1 MKFLTWKIQL
11 ALSLLGVSVVFYAL
25 NYLVYR
31 DAHYMLRLFLAQL
44 GFLPISVLLVTI
56 ILNQLLAQRA
66 KAAKLAKLNMVIGV
80 FFSEVGTALLKTLST
95 YDQRLPDFRP
105 RVAHLSHWTGQDFTA
120 FGQGLTESEFGIRLP
135 AGGAEALRDFL
146 IQKRHFLMR
155 LLENPNL
162 LEHDSFSNLL
172 LAVFHLTEE
181 LAQRADLR
189 RLTPSDQEHLEA
201 DVQRGYVLL
210 IKEWLAYM
218 SHLQSRYPYLFSLA
232 LRTNPFDPFATP
244 EIL

>member
-1 MKFLTWKIQL
+1 MKFLHWKIQL
-11 ALSLLGVSVVFYAL
+11 ALALIGASVMLYAL
-25 NYLVYR
+25 NFLIFR
-31 DAHYMLRLFLAQL
+31 DANYMVRLFLAQL

-56 ILNQLLAQRA
+56 ILNQLMAQRA

-80 FFSEVGTALLKTLST
+80 FFSEVGTDLLKTLSA

-105 RVAHLSHWTGQDFTA
+105 QVAHLSHWTDQDFTA
-120 FGQGLTESEFGIRLP
+120 FSQGLAESDFRLRLQG
-135 AGGAEALRDFL
+135 GGAEALRDFL
-146 IQKRHFLMR
+146 VQKRHFLMR

-162 LEHDSFSNLL
+162 LEHDSFANLL

-181 LAQRADLR
+181 LAHRADLR
-189 RLTPSDQEHLEA
+189 RLTQSDQEHLEG

-244 EIL
+244 EIP